1 MVDIEF
7 KYNEFFMWFFIQVE
21 GRDAGNVS
29 TQKKQRIVKL
39 PIFYT
44 RELTQEK
51 ATMNFLQSAPAL
63 LRICAH

>member
-7 KYNEFFMWFFIQVE
+7 KCNEFFMWFFIQVV
-21 GRDAGNVS
+21 GRDTGNVS
-29 TQKKQRIVKL
+29 TQKKQRIVKA

-44 RELTQEK
+44 GEFTQEK
-51 ATMNFLQSAPAL
+51 PTMNFLQSEPAL